1 MTSLYKKQK
10 LQLGLQQQL
19 LPQLQ
24 HQLREIIEILEQDF
38 NGDTYVV
45 NTYVLMGAIFCILI
59 FFKKQ
64 KKSENIIGT

>member
-1 MTSLYKKQK
+1 MTSLYKKQI

-59 FFKKQ
+59 FLKKQ
-64 KKSENIIGT
+64 KKSENIMGT

>member
-1 MTSLYKKQK
+1 MTSLYKKQQ

-24 HQLREIIEILEQDF
+24 HQLQEFIEILEQDF

-45 NTYVLMGAIFCILI
+45 NTYVLRGAIFCILI

>member
-59 FFKKQ
+59 FLKKP
-64 KKSENIIGT
+64 KKI

>member
-1 MTSLYKKQK
+1 MTSLYKKQQ

-24 HQLREIIEILEQDF
+24 HQLQEIIEQDF

-45 NTYVLMGAIFCILI
+45 NTYVLRGAIFCILI